1 MEGPFNQY
9 VVACRLTSEDA
20 ADCERAVKQVF
31 ELGTEWSEGKLS
43 VESNDSDDVTVTT
56 LRLPEKSPYHFCVA
70 RLDDVV
76 LFCTKPELIRQCV
89 EQLQDSSGESKFD
102 DPRFKSALKQLPEA
116 EDAIFI
122 FDGRQLWEDLGGI
135 GDFIREHEPND
146 EKAQRVAKVLDDVFK
161 EIAFLDFVA
170 GVEYTEDGQN
180 RAASFGKLADNA
192 EDTLLGKALSQGKP
206 FEDWEKWIP
215 ADATS
220 YSLGTGVNLYV
231 LYDGILKYVR
241 EEFPEAH
248 EALDKWDEIQ
258 KKVEVDL
265 GHDILENFTGEYV
278 SVTLPVENAS
288 GQKTAQQI
296 TALRCNNPD
305 KIHELIERA
314 VDGINQL
321 PAAKGQN
328 IELVD
333 SEDEDLEG
341 FQEIHANILKALGT
355 QPVIG
360 FQDGW
365 MILASD
371 DDAAKKLAAV
381 RSGDEEAID
390 QAERLKQFNL
400 EAEGPVYA
408 VSYSDVGEGIRQAA
422 DAIDKA
428 GMMAP
433 MFIGMAAQGANA
445 EQMKA
450 VQEAIGL
457 LPSIAKV
464 IRKFDFY
471 EDKLSITYGG
481 PEDNTF
487 MQQAVTLVR
496 QAEDE
501 DESAGDSE

>member
-1 MEGPFNQY
+1 
-9 VVACRLTSEDA
+9 
-20 ADCERAVKQVF
+20 
-31 ELGTEWSEGKLS
+31 
-43 VESNDSDDVTVTT
+43 
-56 LRLPEKSPYHFCVA
+56 
-70 RLDDVV
+70 
-76 LFCTKPELIRQCV
+76 
-89 EQLQDSSGESKFD
+89 
-102 DPRFKSALKQLPEA
+102 
-116 EDAIFI
+116 
-122 FDGRQLWEDLGGI
+122 
-135 GDFIREHEPND
+135 
-146 EKAQRVAKVLDDVFK
+146 
-161 EIAFLDFVA
+161 
-170 GVEYTEDGQN
+170 
-180 RAASFGKLADNA
+180 
-192 EDTLLGKALSQGKP
+192 
-206 FEDWEKWIP
+206 
-215 ADATS
+215 
-220 YSLGTGVNLYV
+220 
-231 LYDGILKYVR
+231 VR
-241 EEFPEAH
+241 DEFPESH

-258 KKVEVDL
+258 KKVEVDF

-278 SVTLPVENAS
+278 SIALPVENAG
-288 GQKTAQQI
+288 GQQAPQQI
-296 TALRCNNPD
+296 TALRCKDPD
-305 KIHELIERA
+305 KIRELIDRA
-314 VDGINQL
+314 VEGINEL

-341 FQEIHANILKALGT
+341 YQEIHANILNAVGA

-390 QAERLKQFNL
+390 QAERLKQFDL

-408 VSYSDVGEGIRQAA
+408 VSYSDVGEGIRQVA

-428 GMMAP
+428 GVMAP

-450 VQEAIGL
+450 VQDAVAL

-471 EDKLSITYGG
+471 EDKLSITYEG

-501 DESAGDSE
+501 DESEGDSK